1 MTYDSYCEVNSQSY
15 ISLKIYESFSHRKCF
30 LFLYFEGAVFMFLWM
45 SSLHLYR
52 MFLNTWRFGF
62 FLVLN
67 RGTRLP
73 VQSDLNRRWSAV
85 SNALWGSYVT
95 QHGGKATGV
104 IYSSF
109 SPLSFTLPL
118 STYLFCMF
126 LPMFVSTKRRIS
138 VCLQEF
144 RSQCFLF
151 VPFVDEAC
159 VSWLNISKHEHSGT
173 FIVFHIC
180 SHSRSHVSWST
191 YFWHSGTY
199 RNSHPGG
206 WLCHITPR
214 SAVTHCH
221 RGSGVSHDCD
231 THGHVVCCYCFNAG
245 KICCVMHHHLLDYA
259 DGLMWSFSALQSCR
273 FSDTLSSIFIVEG
286 VF

>member
-1 MTYDSYCEVNSQSY
+1 MNLSVTGNVFFSFILKEQS
-15 ISLKIYESFSHRKCF
+15 SCF
-30 LFLYFEGAVFMFLWM
+30 CTECFWTHGGLV
-45 SSLHLYR
+45 
-52 MFLNTWRFGF
+52 F

-85 SNALWGSYVT
+85 SNALWGGYVT

-151 VPFVDEAC
+151 VPFVVEAC

-191 YFWHSGTY
+191 YFWHRWILAQRHLQEQSSRRLVVSYHSSLHGYSLPSRLWRQSRLWHT
-199 RNSHPGG
+199 
-206 WLCHITPR
+206 R
-214 SAVTHCH
+214 SRC
-221 RGSGVSHDCD
+221 
-231 THGHVVCCYCFNAG
+231 
-245 KICCVMHHHLLDYA
+245 LL
-259 DGLMWSFSALQSCR
+259 LL
-273 FSDTLSSIFIVEG
+273 L
-286 VF
+286 